1 MTAVLRR
8 LVGYCLVLVAV
19 LGEIGTLQ
27 DRDPISQK
35 IGLSVFF
42 LLLLSGGA
50 WLIWSASTGDKRR
63 AAALEQH
70 KLLAL
75 ASEGGTLSSPRI
87 VAALGFSKEEAD
99 AALGRLRH
107 NGLVELDLD
116 EAGAPVY
123 RVSKDAL
130 AGRQR

>member
-1 MTAVLRR
+1 MLKRI
-8 LVGYCLVLVAV
+8 VGYCVLLFGVLGIAGGTQDQDPFSKKIWLVIFFVLVIA
-19 LGEIGTLQ
+19 
-27 DRDPISQK
+27 
-35 IGLSVFF
+35 
-42 LLLLSGGA
+42 GGA

-63 AAALEQH
+63 AAALEQQ